1 MKLELVLAFLW
12 SMVLLTCTKEVP
24 LDEQNESNKSDTT
37 TDSADI
43 DWDAFKDSRDST
55 NENPS
60 IKDNTAGRW
69 NHSRMLLRSSTT
81 LDYDEWWFF
90 TTRRP
95 ILSHK
100 DYPGSL
106 EWLHGKKYLQALL
119 RIGKP
124 KYSKS
129 NCCRSI
135 KSVLG
140 AVTRLSYDILHHSC
154 CIIFLFRIS
163 T

>member
-60 IKDNTAGRW
+60 IKDNTSGRW

-100 DYPGSL
+100 DYPGKPGVATWKEISPSST
-106 EWLHGKKYLQALL
+106 ENRKNRNIANPTAAGVSSPSWAPSPEYLTTSYIIVA
-119 RIGKP
+119 
-124 KYSKS
+124 
-129 NCCRSI
+129 
-135 KSVLG
+135 VL
-140 AVTRLSYDILHHSC
+140 
-154 CIIFLFRIS
+154 FFF
-163 T
+163 